1 MSWTVRKIAETLRR
15 DASAQS
21 SEQRIAGFSID
32 SRTLQPQ
39 EAFIAIKGPNHDG
52 HDFVPQALERG
63 AALALVGEE
72 RRATYPSPMQRRLL
86 SVPDPFQALQQ
97 LGLFARRAWGGPVI
111 GVTGSTGKT
120 TTKEMLSA
128 ILASCYRVLKS
139 EGNLN
144 NEYGVPLTLLRLEEK
159 HELVV
164 LEMAMAHKGELAK
177 LCAVAE
183 PNVGLVTNVAP
194 VHLEFFSSV
203 EEIAAA
209 KRELILGLVPPG
221 VAVLNADDQ
230 RVSRFAEGFAG
241 QVHRFAINQPA
252 EVRAENVNDRGCLGS
267 EFDLVT
273 GSARARVR
281 LSLPGRAH
289 VGNALAAFAT
299 ASLQGIGPAEAA
311 RVLAGMEAAPL
322 RGRLVAFVEGFTVV
336 NDAYNSNPHALGV
349 MVEALSRTPGAQRR
363 ILVAGEMKEL
373 GTTSADLHRAAGE
386 TIARLERIDL
396 LAGVTGDT
404 RRIVE
409 GAIAG
414 GMSEERARFFETKE
428 AAADW
433 LSGTLQAGD
442 WVLLKAS
449 RGVGLETVLDSLQ
462 SRFVSQEDSP
472 ALSSGAPAQAGR
484 GEG

>member
-1 MSWTVRKIAETLRR
+1 
-15 DASAQS
+15 
-21 SEQRIAGFSID
+21 
-32 SRTLQPQ
+32 
-39 EAFIAIKGPNHDG
+39 
-52 HDFVPQALERG
+52 
-63 AALALVGEE
+63 
-72 RRATYPSPMQRRLL
+72 
-86 SVPDPFQALQQ
+86 
-97 LGLFARRAWGGPVI
+97 
-111 GVTGSTGKT
+111 
-120 TTKEMLSA
+120 
-128 ILASCYRVLKS
+128 
-139 EGNLN
+139 
-144 NEYGVPLTLLRLEEK
+144 
-159 HELVV
+159 
-164 LEMAMAHKGELAK
+164 
-177 LCAVAE
+177 
-183 PNVGLVTNVAP
+183 
-194 VHLEFFSSV
+194 
-203 EEIAAA
+203 
-209 KRELILGLVPPG
+209 
-221 VAVLNADDQ
+221 
-230 RVSRFAEGFAG
+230 
-241 QVHRFAINQPA
+241 
-252 EVRAENVNDRGCLGS
+252 
-267 EFDLVT
+267 
-273 GSARARVR
+273 
-281 LSLPGRAH
+281 
-289 VGNALAAFAT
+289 
-299 ASLQGIGPAEAA
+299 
-311 RVLAGMEAAPL
+311 
-322 RGRLVAFVEGFTVV
+322 
-336 NDAYNSNPHALGV
+336 